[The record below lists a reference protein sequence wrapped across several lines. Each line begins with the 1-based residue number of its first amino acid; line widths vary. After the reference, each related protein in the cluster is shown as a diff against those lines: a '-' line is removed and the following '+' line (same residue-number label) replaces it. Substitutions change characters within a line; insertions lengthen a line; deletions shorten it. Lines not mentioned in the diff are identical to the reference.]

1 MQEFKYSDLI
11 KPTQSWTFRG
21 KEELLTDNK
30 TFLPQK
36 RNKQKTSKFYIFSL
50 CEWMGVG
57 FI

>member
-11 KPTQSWTFRG
+11 KPTQSWAFRG

-36 RNKQKTSKFYIFSL
+36 RNKQKTSKYLYIQS
-50 CEWMGVG
+50 V
-57 FI
+57 